1 MVKNVIKTIMLVL
14 TTLCT
19 VLALASCSEKEHQHS
34 YVYESD
40 ATKHRQ
46 VCTECGEGTR
56 WDAHVWGEWEVTK
69 EATLDEKGSQEHTCT
84 VCGYKG
90 TEEIPML
97 KPTFGST
104 TDFTAFYAYV
114 PADFETVNIYYWG
127 ENLDKSYVVG
137 WPGVEMTLV
146 NESEHLYG
154 YTLPAGVDNVI
165 INDGSSQTVDVAYSP
180 DRNALRFDALNSDN
194 KYEVIYTSYQA
205 KADDP
210 ELPKPEPSD
219 PVEMVTLYVVDT
231 NGWDVLNIHYWGSKL
246 GESEWPG
253 VASTKVG
260 EVEVNGESCNIYS
273 VEVPEDATTY
283 IANNKVTVDGV
294 ESGVQS
300 QNIAAVADANCIVI
314 LADLSAS
321 YGNYKDGVFTAVEV
335 DSGLPQFYIVGKF
348 GTVNWTFEEA
358 NKLDIDEETMTAT
371 ITVTLAVGDEFKI
384 ALNDW
389 TREVSSDELGSA
401 FSLADGGNIKVLT
414 AGKYQIVVSNLD
426 STPSLTIT
434 AVTE

>member
-1 MVKNVIKTIMLVL
+1 MKKVIKTIMLVF
-14 TTLCT
+14 TTLCA
-19 VLALASCSEKEHQHS
+19 VLALASCSEEEHQHS
-34 YVYESD
+34 YIYESD

-46 VCTECGEGTR
+46 VCTECGEETR
-56 WDAHVWGEWEVTK
+56 WDAHVWGEWKVTK
-69 EATLDEKGSQEHTCT
+69 EATLDEKGLQEHTCT

-97 KPTFGST
+97 SPTFGAT

-127 ENLDKSYVVG
+127 ENLESSYAVA

-165 INDGSSQTVDVAYSP
+165 INDGSSQTIDVQYSP
-180 DRNALRFDALNSDN
+180 ERNALRFDVLNSDN
-194 KYEVIYTSYQA
+194 KYEVTYTSYQA

-210 ELPKPEPSD
+210 ELAKPEASD
-219 PVEMVTLYVVDT
+219 PIEMITLYVVDT

-246 GESEWPG
+246 GDSTWPG
-253 VASTKVG
+253 VASTRVG
-260 EVEVNGESCNIYS
+260 EVEVNGESYNIYS

-294 ESGVQS
+294 ESGEQS
-300 QNIAAVADANCIVI
+300 QNITAVADANCVVI
-314 LADLSAS
+314 LADLTAS

-335 DSGLPQFYIVGKF
+335 DLGLPEFYIVGKF
-348 GTVNWTFEEA
+348 GTVNWTFEEDY
-358 NKLDIDEETMTAT
+358 KLTIDEATMTAT
-371 ITVTLAVGDEFKI
+371 KTVTLAEGDVFKI
-384 ALNDW
+384 ATEGW
-389 TREVSSDELGSA
+389 TSEVSSDELGAA
-401 FSLADGGNIKVLT
+401 FSKAADGNITVLT

>member
-1 MVKNVIKTIMLVL
+1 MKKVIKTIMLVF
-14 TTLCT
+14 TTLCA
-19 VLALASCSEKEHQHS
+19 VLALASCSEEEHQHS

-46 VCTECGEGTR
+46 VCTDCGETTR
-56 WDAHVWGEWEVTK
+56 WDAHVWGEWKVTK
-69 EATLDEKGSQEHTCT
+69 EATLDEKGLKEHTCT

-97 KPTFGST
+97 TPTFGETS
-104 TDFTAFYAYV
+104 DFTAFYAYV
-114 PADFETVNIYYWG
+114 PADYETVNIYYWG
-127 ENLDKSYVVG
+127 DNLESSYSVA

-154 YTLPAGVDNVI
+154 YTLPAGVANII
-165 INDGSSQTVDVAYSP
+165 INDGSSQTIDVSYSP
-180 DRNALRFDALNSDN
+180 DRNAIRLDVINSDN

-210 ELPKPEPSD
+210 ELAKPEASD

-246 GESEWPG
+246 GDSIWPG
-253 VASTKVG
+253 VAATKVD
-260 EVEVNGESCNIYS
+260 EVEVNGASCNVYS

-300 QNIAAVADANCIVI
+300 ENITAVADANCVVV
-314 LADLSAS
+314 LADLTAS

-335 DSGLPQFYIVGKF
+335 DLGLPEFYIVGKF
-348 GTVNWTFEEA
+348 GTVNWTFEEDY
-358 NKLDIDEETMTAT
+358 KLAIDEATMTAA
-371 ITVTLAVGDEFKI
+371 ITVNLAEGDVFKI
-384 ALNDW
+384 AQEGW
-389 TREVSSDELGSA
+389 SGEVGSDALGDA
-401 FSLADGGNIKVLT
+401 FSVAADGNITVVT
-414 AGKYQIVVSNLD
+414 AGTYRIVVSNLD